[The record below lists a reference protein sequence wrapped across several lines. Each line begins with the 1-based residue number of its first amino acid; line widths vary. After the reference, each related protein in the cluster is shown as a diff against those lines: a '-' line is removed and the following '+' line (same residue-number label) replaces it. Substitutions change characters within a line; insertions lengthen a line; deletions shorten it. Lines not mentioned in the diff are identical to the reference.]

1 MKYSITKGSLAEL
14 AQQNGATL
22 AESFLSAEAIVI
34 IDMSGSMGAQDAPPL
49 KRPEFGDDMPARR
62 SRYDAAED
70 ELRRLQAE
78 NPGKVAVVAFSSTV
92 EFIPG
97 GVPPR
102 LGGGTD
108 MAAALRFVLPAD
120 GTGTRLILI
129 SDGWPD
135 EPAKTLE
142 VARQFE
148 THIEC
153 VFIGPEGNAGADFL
167 RDLAQATGGRA
178 FISNQ
183 PGLLKG
189 AVERL
194 LLTD

>member
-1 MKYSITKGSLAEL
+1 MSYQITRGSLAEL
-14 AQQNGATL
+14 AQQSGATL
-22 AESFLSAEAIVI
+22 AESFLNADAIVL
-34 IDMSGSMGAQDAPPL
+34 IDMSGSMSANDAPPARRL
-49 KRPEFGDDMPARR
+49 ELGDSIHGR

-70 ELRRLQAE
+70 ELRRLQAG
-78 NPGKVAVVAFSSTV
+78 NPGKVAVVAFSSDV
-92 EFIPG
+92 QFVPG

-102 LGGGTD
+102 LGGRTD

-120 GTGTRLILI
+120 GAGVRLILI

-135 EPAKTLE
+135 NPADALAA
-142 VARQFE
+142 ARQFE
-148 THIEC
+148 TQIDC
-153 VFIGPEGNAGADFL
+153 IFIGPEGDKGADFL
-167 RDLAQATGGRA
+167 RQLAQATGGRA
-178 FISNQ
+178 FKSNQ